1 MTLSGAGMIYLGVG
15 LMSYLVGSFSFAIVL
30 SALFGLPDPRDIGS
44 KNPGATN
51 MLRSGKKLVALL
63 TLLGD
68 AFKGW
73 VCVFLA
79 QNLVITDG
87 LVAVSAVAGFCAFL
101 GHLYPVFFQFKGGKG
116 VATALGI
123 IIGLSPQAAGAA
135 VLFFLVIVLVTR
147 YVSLGSILA
156 SIVAGGVIAFSGA
169 DVLTQSFV
177 WAMIALL
184 VWRHRTNIRKLLS
197 GQENRVFSKAN
208 NAPKC

>member
-1 MTLSGAGMIYLGVG
+1 
-15 LMSYLVGSFSFAIVL
+15 
-30 SALFGLPDPRDIGS
+30 
-44 KNPGATN
+44 

-63 TLLGD
+63 TLFGD

-79 QNLVITDG
+79 QNLVITEG

-156 SIVAGGVIAFSGA
+156 SIVAGAVIAFSGA
-169 DVLTQSFV
+169 DALTQSFV

-184 VWRHRTNIRKLLS
+184 VWRHRTNIHKLLS
-197 GQENRVFSKAN
+197 GQESRVFSKAN